1 MSAAPS
7 SGSSPGLTPGPSPR
21 AWLRCLCD
29 TARLMVGQ
37 PNYEV
42 YLEHA
47 QRQHPDQPPMTR
59 AEFFRNRE
67 AARFGG
73 TTRGFRCC

>member
-1 MSAAPS
+1 MRAAETS
-7 SGSSPGLTPGPSPR
+7 R

-37 PNYEV
+37 PSYEAYV
-42 YLEHA
+42 EHA
-47 QRQHPDQPPMTR
+47 KRLHPDRPVMTR

-67 AARFGG
+67 AARYGG
-73 TTRGFRCC
+73 GGGGLRCC